1 MTWHEDTATCYY
13 RTEHGRSAVN
23 CPFPGNEMWHRLRR
37 PDFDDVVV
45 T

>member
-1 MTWHEDTATCYY
+1 MKGRAMSERHD
-13 RTEHGRSAVN
+13 GRSAVN

-37 PDFDDVVV
+37 PSFDDLIV